1 MVVWQGKLKVRPGT
15 RGEYIEKIRV
25 ADLVPAF
32 LRQKGNVFFHVGA
45 SILDEDILIVC
56 DAWEDKES
64 LKAHEASAE
73 VARWFEIYDQYVTD
87 SESDLY
93 EL

>member
-15 RGEYIEKIRV
+15 RGEYIEKIRE

-73 VARWFEIYDQYVTD
+73 VTRWFEIYDQYVTD

>member
-1 MVVWQGKLKVRPGT
+1 MVVWQGKLKVRPGM
-15 RGEYIEKIRV
+15 RSEYIKKIRE
-25 ADLVPAF
+25 AELVSAF
-32 LRQKGNVFFHVGA
+32 LEQKGNVFFHVGA
-45 SILDEDILIVC
+45 SILDEDTLIVC